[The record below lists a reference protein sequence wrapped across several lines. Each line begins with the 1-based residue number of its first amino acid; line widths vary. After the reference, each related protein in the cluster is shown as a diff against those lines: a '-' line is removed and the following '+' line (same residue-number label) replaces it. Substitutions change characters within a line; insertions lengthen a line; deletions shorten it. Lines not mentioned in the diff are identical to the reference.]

1 MLSGKRRGNATDVTL
16 FAMPLIEIDSID
28 DPRVWAYRDLKD
40 HELARQ
46 GERFIAEGRHVVMR
60 LLSSGYGCESVL
72 CGRKRL
78 ELVREHVPP
87 EVDLFVALSEVV
99 DAIVGYKFHSG
110 VLAVGRRPRKM
121 ELHEWMQSLGE
132 RQHITLVICP
142 HTRNCDNMGSIIRN
156 AAALGADGVLMG
168 EECTDPFWRRTIRV
182 SMGTV
187 FHLPL
192 RVSDDLAADMAQLR
206 ERWGVELIATVL
218 EDDAVDLHVT
228 QRRDRM
234 GIVLGSED
242 QGLGERWTRLCD
254 RKVKL
259 AMHHGTDSLNV
270 ATAAA
275 VFLYHF
281 VPLSSQGRKGGTP
294 IG

>member
-1 MLSGKRRGNATDVTL
+1 
-16 FAMPLIEIDSID
+16 MPLIDIDSMD
-28 DPRVWAYRDLKD
+28 DARVWPYRNLKD

-46 GERFIAEGRHVVMR
+46 GDRFIAEGRHVAMR
-60 LLSSGYGCESVL
+60 LLSSAYACESVL

-78 ELVREHVPP
+78 DAVRPHVPDT
-87 EVDLFVALSEVV
+87 VDLFVAPDRVV

-110 VLAVGRRPRKM
+110 VLAVGLRQPRPA
-121 ELHEWMQSLGE
+121 LSQWLGSLGP
-132 RQHITLVICP
+132 RPTLTLLICP

-156 AAALGADGVLMG
+156 AAALGADGILIG

-182 SMGTV
+182 SMGTI

-192 RVSDDLAADMAQLR
+192 HVSNDLARDLGQLR
-206 ERWGVELIATVL
+206 QQWGVELIATVL
-218 EDDAVDLHVT
+218 DDDAADLHT
-228 QRRDRM
+228 ARRGDRI

-242 QGLGERWTRLCD
+242 QGLGQRWTSLCD
-254 RKVKL
+254 HQVTL

-281 VPLSSQGRKGGTP
+281 MPPRQAAP
-294 IG
+294 